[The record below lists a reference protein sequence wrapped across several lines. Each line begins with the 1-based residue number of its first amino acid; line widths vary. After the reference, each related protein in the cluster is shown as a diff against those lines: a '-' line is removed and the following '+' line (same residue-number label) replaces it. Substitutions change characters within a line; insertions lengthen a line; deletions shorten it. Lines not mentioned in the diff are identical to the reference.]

1 MVQLVAFAP
10 PIWAATLRTLREL
23 TRLAVT
29 ALVLVVGAGGVAAAP
44 DTTTALR
51 PTVVTSRVAELRPD
65 AGVRTECVADV
76 PTERAAD
83 AAFER
88 ADRRDP
94 ASRPPIAVAAALA
107 DPSRGAI
114 GRRGSPRA

>member
-1 MVQLVAFAP
+1 MQLVAFSP

-44 DTTTALR
+44 VATTALR
-51 PTVVTSRVAELRPD
+51 PTVVTSRVAELHPT
-65 AGVRTECVADV
+65 AGVGTERVVDA
-76 PTERAAD
+76 PTEPATD
-83 AAFER
+83 AAVAR

-94 ASRPPIAVAAALA
+94 ASVPPIAVAATLG
-107 DPSRGAI
+107 DPGRDAV
-114 GRRGSPRA
+114 GRRGPPPA